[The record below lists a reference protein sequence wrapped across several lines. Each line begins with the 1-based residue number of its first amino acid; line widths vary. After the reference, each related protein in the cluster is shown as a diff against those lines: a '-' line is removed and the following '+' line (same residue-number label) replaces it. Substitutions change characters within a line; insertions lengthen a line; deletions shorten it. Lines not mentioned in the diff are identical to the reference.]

1 MYVICNKKD
10 RIHELFIGLDML
22 LELYLDFS
30 KKVVLHKQV
39 VQDSNK
45 TQCQNHKKIPP

>member
-1 MYVICNKKD
+1 MYVTCNKKD

-39 VQDSNK
+39 IHDSNK
-45 TQCQNHKKIPP
+45 TQCQNHGKIPP